1 QLIFKIMEASL
12 QRFYEG
18 SPITFNVGNDGTM
31 VNATEMAK
39 PFGKKVKDW
48 LRLDSTKELIEVFR
62 ERQIL
67 PSQLVNVQHG
77 VGTWLHEDL
86 AMIFA
91 QWLSPRFYIWCNS
104 QVKEMLQTGLNAITR
119 NVVDEYNKMKELEQA
134 KEQRLF
140 WSRKVRRLGE
150 DIELIR
156 ERRFSSTV
164 PNFQPRVNA
173 QSEPMQYSLF

>member
-1 QLIFKIMEASL
+1 MDTSL

-18 SPITFNVGNDGTM
+18 SPITFNVGNGGTM

-39 PFGKKVKDW
+39 PFRKIVRDW
-48 LRLDSTKELIEVFR
+48 LKLEATKEAIKVLAECGI
-62 ERQIL
+62 
-67 PSQLVNVQHG
+67 PHSQLVNVQHG

-104 QVKEMLQTGLNAITR
+104 QVKEMLQNGLNAITR